1 MTPEEK
7 RTEEALAAY
16 EAGKLVGQV
25 QGLKQGLAIAVAF
38 VTLFAIIAL
47 LVIKNS

>member
-16 EAGKLVGQV
+16 EAGKIVGHIK
-25 QGLKQGLAIAVAF
+25 GLKQGLIIAAGL
-38 VTLFAIIAL
+38 VTLFAILTL
-47 LVIKNS
+47 LIIKNF